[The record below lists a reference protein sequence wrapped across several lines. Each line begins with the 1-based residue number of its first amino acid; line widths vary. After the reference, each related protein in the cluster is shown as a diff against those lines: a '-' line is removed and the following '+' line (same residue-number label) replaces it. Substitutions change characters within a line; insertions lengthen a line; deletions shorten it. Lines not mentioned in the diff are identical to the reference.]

1 VAKILLIN
9 PNGDRTMEAVIQA
22 GARASASAETTVDC
36 KSIPTAPKFIET
48 YMDELQ
54 AGPGMAELLRRDEAN
69 YDAFVIA
76 CHSDVHMDALR
87 EMTRKPVLGIGQS
100 SLHVAVML
108 GHSFSV
114 IQTTAHSV
122 PMKEDLVRKYGLWDN
137 CASVRAVSD
146 YDPSISNVIKA
157 ARQAVDEDGAEVL
170 VLGCAGLAGREKEV
184 QDAVGVPVVDGV
196 ACATA
201 LAESLVRVG
210 LTVSKRRK
218 YRPD

>member
-1 VAKILLIN
+1 MVRILVVN
-9 PNGDRTMEAVIQA
+9 PNSDRAMEAVIQTA
-22 GARASASAETTVDC
+22 ARASVSGGATVDC
-36 KSIPTAPKFIET
+36 KSVLTAPAFIET

-54 AGPGMAELLRRDEAN
+54 AGPGMLDLLRREEAN

-76 CHSDVHMDALR
+76 CHSDVHMHALR

-100 SLHVAVML
+100 SLHVAAML

-122 PMKEDLVRKYGLWDN
+122 PMKEDLVRKYGLWDK
-137 CASVRAVSD
+137 CASVRAVRD
-146 YDPSISNVIKA
+146 DDPSIPNVIKA
-157 ARQAVDEDGAEVL
+157 ARQAVDKDGAEVV

-184 QDAVGVPVVDGV
+184 QDAAGVPVVDGV

-210 LTVSKRRK
+210 LTVSRHGGR
-218 YRPD
+218 